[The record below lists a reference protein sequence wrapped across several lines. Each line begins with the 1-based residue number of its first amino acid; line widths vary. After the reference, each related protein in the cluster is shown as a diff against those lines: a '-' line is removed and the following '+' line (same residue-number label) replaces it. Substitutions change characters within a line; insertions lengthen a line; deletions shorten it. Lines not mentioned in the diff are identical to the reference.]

1 MYKKYPQQQV
11 ASNISKN
18 QQVQKIPSENKI
30 ATAERINS
38 KEQQKW
44 QKHEDKY

>member
-1 MYKKYPQQQV
+1 MDKKYPQQQV
-11 ASNISKN
+11 ASNINKN
-18 QQVQKIPSENKI
+18 QQVQEISSEHKIV
-30 ATAERINS
+30 TAERINS